1 MEGLVVEGRMVFHG
15 SHLCFLCNPV
25 LKGQPKIHEGREGS
39 KGSALSSKFHLHDH
53 P

>member
-1 MEGLVVEGRMVFHG
+1 MIFAEHNDLNRNGRQ
-15 SHLCFLCNPV
+15 HLRCCNPV